1 MKTLKKTAA
10 WWGVG
15 LCLTVAGCQTPGVL
29 GPRQYSASETGAFAA
44 DSSDSGA
51 SSDGS
56 GSNSDSGSGNS
67 SDGSGNSSDGSGN
80 SSDGSGNSSQDS
92 GNSSEDSGNSS
103 GDSGN
108 SSDNSSGDSKSD
120 SGNSSG
126 DSNSRTSGENNN
138 PVASATVLGLTAA
151 GLGAVFW
158 QAAQHAMR
166 EPPPASA
173 PPPPPQ
179 EVSRAAQTYLRS
191 RTHQLRED
199 LALGA
204 GPTIEELASLAR
216 IRRENLGVFGRLLRT
231 HRQELL
237 ALADTRALTPAR
249 AVEWMRRVGELASTD
264 PRLEEDR
271 RAFLAAYE
279 AGELSR

>member
-1 MKTLKKTAA
+1 
-10 WWGVG
+10 
-15 LCLTVAGCQTPGVL
+15 
-29 GPRQYSASETGAFAA
+29 
-44 DSSDSGA
+44 
-51 SSDGS
+51 
-56 GSNSDSGSGNS
+56 
-67 SDGSGNSSDGSGN
+67 
-80 SSDGSGNSSQDS
+80 
-92 GNSSEDSGNSS
+92 
-103 GDSGN
+103 
-108 SSDNSSGDSKSD
+108 
-120 SGNSSG
+120 
-126 DSNSRTSGENNN
+126 
-138 PVASATVLGLTAA
+138 VASATLLGLTAA

-158 QAAQHAMR
+158 QAAHRAMR
-166 EPPPASA
+166 EPPPGAA

-179 EVSRAAQTYLRS
+179 EVSRAAQMYLRS

-237 ALADTRALTPAR
+237 VLADARALTPER

-279 AGELSR
+279 AGELGR